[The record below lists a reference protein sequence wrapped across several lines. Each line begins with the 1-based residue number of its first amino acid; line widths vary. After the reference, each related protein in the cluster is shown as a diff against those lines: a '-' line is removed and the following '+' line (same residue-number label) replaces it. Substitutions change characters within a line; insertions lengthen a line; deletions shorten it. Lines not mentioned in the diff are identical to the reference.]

1 MGVKLLMSTLGSMA
15 ADPLGSFAFRATD
28 EQLRKIRVEGLT
40 HFTKVANLRH
50 VVKRVLVKPTG
61 AANAEVAIVPGS
73 FNMGSVKG
81 SVGWA
86 LRDLSV
92 VKLTPFSKGENNG
105 GVSGYSY
112 FFLGAPEEKSFQTN
126 LAWQEGDA
134 GWSRITIA
142 GSDFLSRA
150 NPENIFVRRHD
161 NVVIYH
167 GAYRGPA
174 SVKPLPATGH

>member
-1 MGVKLLMSTLGSMA
+1 MSTLGSMA

-28 EQLRKIRVEGLT
+28 QQLRKIQAEGLT

-50 VVKRVLVKPTG
+50 VVKRVLTKATG

-92 VKLTPFSKGENNG
+92 VKLTPFSKGENDG

-134 GWSRITIA
+134 GWSRIAIA